1 MEPTR
6 VAVSQTVSD
15 ESTSAESR
23 KRKASDVSNKDAPI
37 PRRKITRACDSCK
50 VKKTRCTGTLPC
62 TRCTRLSLPCKYN
75 AAYSRGLPPEP
86 LPASSSPHF
95 ADERRASEPECG
107 PNPNSVR
114 DLTNGGPLAK
124 SNHAASSRNSP
135 EPGSTDFE
143 GNYLG
148 PSSGVS
154 FINRVWSRLHQD
166 EAHYPGEHQDESS
179 KNTAVFMFGDK
190 PYVHSQETGFT
201 LPSLGRALELV
212 GIYFDFSMVTYRFIH
227 RGNVES
233 WTRQVYEY
241 NIGPTNLPVG
251 NMVARTAI
259 VLMIFAVSTLYVEL
273 RPGDGPAGRSESE
286 LWYAASKYMS
296 SLEVGPPRLETIQAR
311 LCQCLYLLSSSRAN
325 ECWYSFGTTTQLVT
339 ALGLHRKWLGKPSK
353 GCSYLELELRK
364 RIFWSVYTLDK
375 YLSIMFGRPRLLHDE
390 DIDQELPD
398 EMNDEDLLEEDPT
411 RRTGSTDS
419 MMIASVLHYRISEL
433 KFRLG
438 RILGDISRQLYSI
451 YPISRHSPLD
461 TAIRL
466 TSELEKWKET
476 VPPLFNSVRPSSL
489 IPPLCRQSQVLQLA
503 YSHAMIH
510 VTRSFL
516 LSDFTDLS
524 RRPKVPHP
532 MVSSYVQKCIQAAED
547 IMTIIDDLAQQNVL
561 IQSFW
566 FTHYVCFCA
575 ILVVY
580 IHTIQQHQKSKGISS
595 SVSVSSAG
603 SPGDPDKLRLLFS
616 LAETCQRHLAEAT
629 RKNCPSRRYGIILEE
644 LRQEVHRQVG
654 TAEFSVEVSHSG
666 ENHESQFLDT
676 NHAAIQP
683 ITFDA
688 QAEGFPAMHPAEMG
702 FNTGDDVGFLESLE
716 GSAWW
721 AQLDSWVSWKPLNAT
736 YLICTVL
743 CSYLSRPC
751 LISPMIH
758 RLLIFK

>member
-1 MEPTR
+1 MYKVHAI
-6 VAVSQTVSD
+6 VATVQ
-15 ESTSAESR
+15 
-23 KRKASDVSNKDAPI
+23 VQ
-37 PRRKITRACDSCK
+37 C
-50 VKKTRCTGTLPC
+50 
-62 TRCTRLSLPCKYN
+62 RLFS
-75 AAYSRGLPPEP
+75 GVTPEP
-86 LPASSSPHF
+86 LPASPSPHAADERGAFDAECRRTSSSPHSRS
-95 ADERRASEPECG
+95 A
-107 PNPNSVR
+107 R
-114 DLTNGGPLAK
+114 DLKNSGLPTKP
-124 SNHAASSRNSP
+124 NHHIPSSRHSP
-135 EPGSTDFE
+135 EPGSTDLE

-166 EAHYPGEHQDESS
+166 ETRYPGEHQYESS
-179 KNTAVFMFGDK
+179 QNTAVFMFGDK
-190 PYVHSQETGFT
+190 PYVHSPEAEFT
-201 LPSLGRALELV
+201 LPSLEKALELV

-227 RGNVES
+227 RGNVEE
-233 WTRQVYEY
+233 WTRQVYQH
-241 NIGPTNLPVG
+241 NISLANLPIG

-259 VLMIFAVSTLYVEL
+259 VLMIFAVSNLYVEL
-273 RPGDGPAGRSESE
+273 RPGGVPGGRSESE
-286 LWYAASKYMS
+286 LWFAASKYMS

-339 ALGLHRKWLGKPSK
+339 ALGLHRRLSGKLSK
-353 GCSYLELELRK
+353 NGGSCLELELRK

-390 DIDQELPD
+390 DIDQDLPD
-398 EMNDEDLLEEDPT
+398 EMNDDDLLEEDPT

-419 MMIASVLHYRISEL
+419 MMIASVLHYR
-433 KFRLG
+433 LG

-451 YPISRHSPLD
+451 YPISRDSPLE
-461 TAIRL
+461 TAVRL

-532 MVSSYVQKCIQAAED
+532 MVSSHVHKCIQAAED

-561 IQSFW
+561 IHSFW
-566 FTHYVCFCA
+566 FTHY
-575 ILVVY
+575 
-580 IHTIQQHQKSKGISS
+580 
-595 SVSVSSAG
+595 
-603 SPGDPDKLRLLFS
+603 
-616 LAETCQRHLAEAT
+616 HLAEAT

-654 TAEFSVEVSHSG
+654 SNEFWVDMG
-666 ENHESQFLDT
+666 
-676 NHAAIQP
+676 
-683 ITFDA
+683 
-688 QAEGFPAMHPAEMG
+688 HPAEHYQPCLSESADHAAVRPDALDTPTEGSPAMQPAELG

-716 GSAWW
+716 GSVWW
-721 AQLDSWVSWKPLNAT
+721 AQLDSWA
-736 YLICTVL
+736 
-743 CSYLSRPC
+743 LSNFPND
-751 LISPMIH
+751 LST
-758 RLLIFK
+758 FNF

>member
-6 VAVSQTVSD
+6 VPVPQPISGGNA
-15 ESTSAESR
+15 SAESR
-23 KRKASDVSNKDAPI
+23 KRKASDVSNKHTEV
-37 PRRKITRACDSCK
+37 PRQKITRACDSCK

-86 LPASSSPHF
+86 LPASPSPHAADERGAFDAECRRTSSSPHSRS
-95 ADERRASEPECG
+95 A
-107 PNPNSVR
+107 R
-114 DLTNGGPLAK
+114 DLKNSGLPTKP
-124 SNHAASSRNSP
+124 NHHIPSSRHSP
-135 EPGSTDFE
+135 EPGSTDLE

-166 EAHYPGEHQDESS
+166 ETRYPGEHQYESS
-179 KNTAVFMFGDK
+179 QNTAVFMFGDK
-190 PYVHSQETGFT
+190 PYVHSPEAEFT
-201 LPSLGRALELV
+201 LPSLEKALELV

-227 RGNVES
+227 RGNVEE
-233 WTRQVYEY
+233 WTRQVYQH
-241 NIGPTNLPVG
+241 NISLANLPIG

-259 VLMIFAVSTLYVEL
+259 VLMIFAVSNLYMEL
-273 RPGDGPAGRSESE
+273 RPGGVPGGRSESE
-286 LWYAASKYMS
+286 LWFAASKYMS

-339 ALGLHRKWLGKPSK
+339 ALGLHRRLSGKLSK
-353 GCSYLELELRK
+353 NGGSCLELELRR

-390 DIDQELPD
+390 DIDQDLPD
-398 EMNDEDLLEEDPT
+398 EMNDDDLLEEDPT

-419 MMIASVLHYRISEL
+419 MMIASVLHYR
-433 KFRLG
+433 LG

-451 YPISRHSPLD
+451 YPISRDSPLE
-461 TAIRL
+461 TAVRL

-532 MVSSYVQKCIQAAED
+532 MVSSHVHKCIQAAED

-561 IQSFW
+561 IHSFW
-566 FTHYVCFCA
+566 FTHY
-575 ILVVY
+575 
-580 IHTIQQHQKSKGISS
+580 
-595 SVSVSSAG
+595 
-603 SPGDPDKLRLLFS
+603 
-616 LAETCQRHLAEAT
+616 HLAEAT

-654 TAEFSVEVSHSG
+654 SNEFWIDMGHPAEHYQPRLS
-666 ENHESQFLDT
+666 ESADHAAVRPDALDT
-676 NHAAIQP
+676 P
-683 ITFDA
+683 T
-688 QAEGFPAMHPAEMG
+688 EGFPAMQPAELG

-716 GSAWW
+716 GSVWW
-721 AQLDSWVSWKPLNAT
+721 AQLDSWRVTCVRRVSAAAART
-736 YLICTVL
+736 
-743 CSYLSRPC
+743 
-751 LISPMIH
+751 
-758 RLLIFK
+758 

>member
-6 VAVSQTVSD
+6 LAVSQPISG
-15 ESTSAESR
+15 EKAPESR
-23 KRKASDVSNKDAPI
+23 KRKASDVSNKDTTI
-37 PRRKITRACDSCK
+37 PRQKITRACDSCK

-86 LPASSSPHF
+86 LPASSRHAP
-95 ADERRASEPECG
+95 DERRASDAEGGRNPSSG
-107 PNPNSVR
+107 QDPTKNGGLLTRPNPH
-114 DLTNGGPLAK
+114 
-124 SNHAASSRNSP
+124 HAASARTSP

-179 KNTAVFMFGDK
+179 NKNTAVFMFGDK
-190 PYVHSQETGFT
+190 PYAHSQEAGFI
-201 LPSLGRALELV
+201 LPSLERALELV

-233 WTRQVYEY
+233 WTRQVYEQG
-241 NIGPTNLPVG
+241 ISPTNLPAG

-259 VLMIFAVSTLYVEL
+259 VLLLFAVSTLYVEL
-273 RPGDGPAGRSESE
+273 SPGGLPVGRGESE
-286 LWYAASKYMS
+286 RWYAASTYML

-339 ALGLHRKWLGKPSK
+339 ALGLHRKQRVQPPKR
-353 GCSYLELELRK
+353 CSYLELELRK
-364 RIFWSVYTLDK
+364 RTFWSVYTLDK

-390 DIDQELPD
+390 DIDQEFPD
-398 EMNDEDLLEEDPT
+398 VTNDEDLLEEDPT

-419 MMIASVLHYRISEL
+419 MMIASVLHYRIYT
-433 KFRLG
+433 
-438 RILGDISRQLYSI
+438 ISRD
-451 YPISRHSPLD
+451 SPLD
-461 TAIRL
+461 TAVRL
-466 TSELEKWKET
+466 TSELEKWKQT

-516 LSDFTDLS
+516 LSDFTDLG
-524 RRPKVPHP
+524 RRPKIPHP
-532 MVSSYVQKCIQAAED
+532 MVSSSVQKCIQAAED

-580 IHTIQQHQKSKGISS
+580 IYTIQQHRKSTGTSS
-595 SVSVSSAG
+595 SISVSSAG
-603 SPGDPDKLRLLFS
+603 SPGDPDKLRSLFS

-644 LRQEVHRQVG
+644 LRQEVHRQAG
-654 TAEFSVEVSHSG
+654 SADFGIETSHSIQDQDFHFPDSNYAARPVAS
-666 ENHESQFLDT
+666 EVPVESM
-676 NHAAIQP
+676 HAAEIE
-683 ITFDA
+683 F
-688 QAEGFPAMHPAEMG
+688 G
-702 FNTGDDVGFLESLE
+702 TGDDLGFLESLE

-721 AQLDSWVSWKPLNAT
+721 AQLDSWVSLEVG
-736 YLICTVL
+736 IRFVL
-743 CSYLSRPC
+743 L
-751 LISPMIH
+751 LIS
-758 RLLIFK
+758 F